1 MNDRKDIYATDQLAT
16 DGDFWYI
23 HSSVR
28 GLSKASKAPITGKFD
43 CIYINSEFKSNK
55 EFSILCHDSMLLVR
69 HDGRTDVPFIELDK
83 DTLKPITEARPFT
96 SENDLLSWTPH
107 EDFSSNDKLGT
118 RAMRHAQFH
127 SDGEY
132 IYCLVRHYSHSNG

>member
-1 MNDRKDIYATDQLAT
+1 MYT
-16 DGDFWYI
+16 
-23 HSSVR
+23 
-28 GLSKASKAPITGKFD
+28 
-43 CIYINSEFKSNK
+43 NSEFKNNK
-55 EFSILCHDSMLLVR
+55 EFSILCHDGMLLVR

-132 IYCLVRHYSHSNG
+132 IYCLVRHYSTRILEGLIRFTIEKYTLKDRHFTRIQEIELLDG